1 MTKPT
6 EQPKNCNCIQR
17 LHLAGAIL
25 CPDCADIE
33 QQNRMNKPEL
43 EKLDYKPASA
53 PPEVKRTTNPIIEPE
68 IRAKNSKD
76 AGQHFQ
82 ESLCRETEP
91 EQPNQNAM
99 IFTQV
104 NGCIEAA
111 ERLLEQL
118 VPKTEQVGGCIV
130 TLKSWQDNNLKHLQ
144 KAFGA

>member
-6 EQPKNCNCIQR
+6 
-17 LHLAGAIL
+17 
-25 CPDCADIE
+25 
-33 QQNRMNKPEL
+33 
-43 EKLDYKPASA
+43 
-53 PPEVKRTTNPIIEPE
+53 
-68 IRAKNSKD
+68 
-76 AGQHFQ
+76 
-82 ESLCRETEP
+82 

-118 VPKTEQVGGCIV
+118 VPKTEQVDGCIV

-144 KAFGA
+144 KAFE